1 MNVLLVD
8 DERDLVAALSAI
20 LKQNNYTVDCAY
32 NGEDGLEYALSG
44 LYDVIILDVMMPKM
58 DGFETLKR
66 LRAKKIDAPVLML
79 TAKSE
84 VSDKIDALNGGADD
98 YITKPFDTQ
107 ELLARVK
114 ALLRRGAKYTDNNPT
129 VGDLSLD
136 RDTFEIVSGG
146 KRITLGKKE
155 FQIMELLM
163 LNAEKCVEKERLIEK
178 IWGYDSEAEYNT
190 VEVYIS
196 FIRKKLAAIGSKTE
210 IKSLRGIGY
219 TLSAGGKND

>member
-8 DERDLVAALSAI
+8 DEKDLVNALSAI
-20 LKQNNYTVDCAY
+20 LKQHNYTVDCAY

-44 LYDVIILDVMMPKM
+44 IYDVILLDVMMPKT
-58 DGFETLKR
+58 DGFETLKKI
-66 LRAKKIDAPVLML
+66 RAKKIDAPVLML

-84 VSDKIDALNGGADD
+84 VTDKIDALNGGADD

-114 ALLRRGAKYTDNNPT
+114 ALLRRGAKYTDNNLS
-129 VGDLSLD
+129 VGNLSLD
-136 RDTFEIVSGG
+136 RDTYEIIAGD

-163 LNAEKCVEKERLIEK
+163 PRQP
-178 IWGYDSEAEYNT
+178 S
-190 VEVYIS
+190 
-196 FIRKKLAAIGSKTE
+196 
-210 IKSLRGIGY
+210 
-219 TLSAGGKND
+219 